1 MSKISIKDI
10 SRALIFMIVFVL
22 IFIFLSRVF
31 AVTSSSSEDGMESRI
46 TTAYR
51 GEARNSLDVIFT
63 GNSDV
68 YRGISPVD
76 LYDKTGITSAV
87 SGRPNNSPEMIVT
100 DVKDILRYQTPEV
113 IVLETDC
120 LFSGKNPSFTKKRT
134 DAPPASPVAKLRSVI
149 KEADSAIISGINF
162 YFPLIKYHDR
172 WKKLKLSNFIS
183 QPSRFYAFSNKGMAY
198 SDKVK
203 PYTGDPNYMESSSGA
218 AKTLS
223 AENAAAFKKIY
234 ETCRQKNI
242 RLVLITVP
250 SANTWNLSKSNAVQ
264 KLADEYGLTYY
275 DYNRTCPAGF
285 DWSQDSKDGGNHL
298 NYSGA
303 LKVTSDFGDKLQNDL
318 GMQASKLTPKL
329 QQKWEKDFEHFHTR
343 IAKPADKSTGK

>member
-31 AVTSSSSEDGMESRI
+31 AVNSSSSEDGMESRI

-76 LYDKTGITSAV
+76 LYDRTGITSAV
-87 SGRPNNSPEMIVT
+87 SGRPNNSLKMI
-100 DVKDILRYQTPEV
+100 VKDIKDLLKYQKPKV

-120 LFSGKNPSFTKKRT
+120 LFSGQNKSFVKKQAA
-134 DAPPASPVAKLRSVI
+134 APPTSLFAKFRNIVQ
-149 KEADSAIISGINF
+149 EADSAIISGINF

-172 WKKLKLSNFIS
+172 WKKLKLSSFIS
-183 QPSRFYAFSNKGMAY
+183 HPSGFYAFSNKGMAY

-203 PYTGDPNYMESSSGA
+203 PYTSDPDYMESNA
-218 AKTLS
+218 NVIKTLS
-223 AENAAAFKKIY
+223 AENAAAFKNIY

-285 DWSQDSKDGGNHL
+285 DWSRDSKDGGNHL

-343 IAKPADKSTGK
+343 IAKPAEKSTGK

>member
-1 MSKISIKDI
+1 
-10 SRALIFMIVFVL
+10 MIVK
-22 IFIFLSRVF
+22 
-31 AVTSSSSEDGMESRI
+31 
-46 TTAYR
+46 
-51 GEARNSLDVIFT
+51 DV
-63 GNSDV
+63 
-68 YRGISPVD
+68 
-76 LYDKTGITSAV
+76 
-87 SGRPNNSPEMIVT
+87 E
-100 DVKDILRYQTPEV
+100 DILKYQKPKV

-120 LFSGKNPSFTKKRT
+120 LFSGKNPSFTKKQAA
-134 DAPPASPVAKLRSVI
+134 APSPTLFAKLRSVVR
-149 KEADSAIISGINF
+149 EADSAIISGINF

-218 AKTLS
+218 VKTLS
-223 AENAAAFKKIY
+223 AENAAAFRQIY

-242 RLVLITVP
+242 RLVLMTVP

-285 DWSQDSKDGGNHL
+285 DWSRDSKDGGNHL

-303 LKVTSDFGDKLQNDL
+303 LKVTSDFGEKLQNDL
-318 GMQASKLTPKL
+318 DMPASKLTPEL

-343 IAKPADKSTGK
+343 IARPAAKTAGK

>member
-1 MSKISIKDI
+1 MNKISIKDI
-10 SRALIFMIVFVL
+10 SRALIFMMVFVL

-31 AVTSSSSEDGMESRI
+31 AVGSSSSEDGMESRI

-51 GEARNSLDVIFT
+51 GEARNSLDVVFT

-87 SGRPNNSPEMIVT
+87 SGRPNNSPEMIVK
-100 DVKDILRYQTPEV
+100 DVEDILKYQTPKV

-120 LFSGKNPSFTKKRT
+120 LFSGRNKSFVKKQAAAPSPSIF
-134 DAPPASPVAKLRSVI
+134 AKLKSTVQ
-149 KEADSAIISGINF
+149 EADSAIISGINF

-172 WKKLKLSNFIS
+172 WKKLKLSSFIS
-183 QPSRFYAFSNKGMAY
+183 HPSGFYAFSNKGMAY
-198 SDKVK
+198 SNKVR
-203 PYTGDPNYMESSSGA
+203 PYTSDPDYMENNGSVIR
-218 AKTLS
+218 TLS
-223 AENAAAFKKIY
+223 SENAAAFKQIY

-242 RLVLITVP
+242 RLVLMTVP
-250 SANTWNLSKSNAVQ
+250 SANTWNISKSNAVQ

-275 DYNRTCPAGF
+275 DYNRTYPAGF

-318 GMQASKLTPKL
+318 DIQASKLTPEL
-329 QQKWEKDFEHFHTR
+329 QQKWEKDYEHFHTR
-343 IAKPADKSTGK
+343 IAKPAAKGAGK